1 MSVASI
7 VFSASSSCPHG
18 EAILPIIF
26 IERGAP
32 VARVERM
39 RAHHGPAVRDAE
51 IERIGFALKAE
62 LEPGEPNGRPYVE
75 GLGLALAAR
84 LVSRCADRRPA
95 ARPRTRV
102 SAPQVREMTDHIQ
115 ADL

>member
-18 EAILPIIF
+18 EAILPIIC

-51 IERIGFALKAE
+51 MERIGFALKAE
-62 LEPGEPNGRPYVE
+62 LEAGEPNGRPYVE

-84 LVSRCADRRPA
+84 LVSRCAVHRPG
-95 ARPRTRV
+95 ARPPATLPPARMRRV
-102 SAPQVREMTDHIQ
+102 
-115 ADL
+115 